1 MRATAVSHQH
11 PGVVFVLRLFTAALH
26 LCYWAW
32 AFFGCSEQGLLFVA
46 VPGLLTVVASLVEER
61 RLQGAWSQEHVGY

>member
-1 MRATAVSHQH
+1 MAVLGLRCSHRHFLAVASRAYS
-11 PGVVFVLRLFTAALH
+11 PFM
-26 LCYWAW
+26 
-32 AFFGCSEQGLLFVA
+32 

>member
-1 MRATAVSHQH
+1 MRAAAVSHWH
-11 PGVVFVLRLFTAALH
+11 PGVVFVLRLFTAALN

-46 VPGLLTVVASLVEER
+46 VPGLLTAVASLVAKHR
-61 RLQGAWSQEHVGY
+61 RQSTDSV